1 MPTLGANKATLL
13 RQVGAQANVD
23 IQTLAGLINRFDDLT
38 TQDFKGIISDVQM
51 AELLEA
57 LRDPEEKKLWTR
69 IDEHPKETLL
79 DIQDC
84 EVLISTFLQRFPA
97 SSYISQVRTLQIHL
111 QEKAALIRKREQM
124 EQDMLREQGDWAA
137 LEKGNYYALQNYL
150 RKYPSSAHKDE
161 LDDFMWAN
169 SKAVLSEQALRR
181 YLSDWPVGKHA
192 AEAQKALSAI
202 PEWEAVRRSNDLFQV
217 DDYRDSHPDSP
228 FAGEINSLYFKLR
241 DEELD
246 KMRAAPWEVTKDHVL
261 RLIDADIFKYWELI
275 DEGLM
280 TEESWD
286 ILNNLDRTL
295 FPDIQDFHMAA
306 TDVESTPG
314 CTDIYLF
321 GTPGTGK
328 TCLLMGLAGASGEGY
343 VLNMRANGGPY
354 AAALKEYVNAG
365 ITPGRTFGSFVTTIN
380 GHVQEMDKKGGI
392 ISHDINLVEMSGE
405 EFALRIADGKG
416 VSLADMGTGAT
427 ELMRNNNRKV
437 FFIIVDCTKDRIK
450 VEYEEKVT
458 DVNGNVVD
466 TRIRKKYVSQQI
478 VLEKFISLFELP
490 ENQEIMKH
498 VDAIHFIVTKADCL
512 GDPSVRLTNARNLL
526 LDNYGGPVNA
536 LKYYCHQTKRI
547 NYSNR
552 ENPYAPKVFT
562 FSLGRFY
569 LGDIF
574 DFDKTE
580 TLQIVKAIQ
589 YVTGGTREQSW
600 WDRFKATLSNS
611 SL

>member
-13 RQVGAQANVD
+13 KQVSSQANVEA
-23 IQTLAGLINRFDDLT
+23 QTLASLVKKFDDLKPE
-38 TQDFKGIISDVQM
+38 DFKGYISDVLM
-51 AELLEA
+51 DELLEA
-57 LRDPEEKKLWTR
+57 LRDPEEKKLWNR
-69 IDEHPKETLL
+69 IHEHPSETLM

-97 SSYISQVRTLQIHL
+97 SSFTPEVRTLQIHL

-124 EQDMLREQGDWAA
+124 EQDMIREQGDWAA
-137 LEKGNYYALQNYL
+137 LERGNYYALQNYL

-161 LDDFMWAN
+161 LDDLMWAN
-169 SKAVLSEQALRR
+169 TKAVLSEQALRR
-181 YLSDWPVGKHA
+181 YVSDWPMGKHS
-192 AEAQKALSAI
+192 AEAQQALTAI
-202 PEWEAVRRSNDLFQV
+202 PEWDAVRRSNDLFRV

-228 FAGEINSLYFKLR
+228 FINEINSLYFKLR

-246 KMRAAPWEVTKDHVL
+246 KMRAAPWEITKDHVM
-261 RLIDADIFKYWELI
+261 RLLDADIFKYWELI

-280 TEESWD
+280 TDQSWD
-286 ILNNLDRTL
+286 ILNNLDRSL
-295 FPDIQDFHMAA
+295 YPDIQKFHMAA
-306 TDVESTPG
+306 MDVESTPG

-328 TCLLMGLAGASGEGY
+328 TCLLMGLAGANGQGY
-343 VLNMRANGGPY
+343 VLNMKANGGPY
-354 AAALKEYVNAG
+354 ASALQEYVNAG

-380 GHVQEMDKKGGI
+380 GHVNETDKKGAM

-427 ELMRNNNRKV
+427 ELMKNGNRKV

-450 VEYEEKVT
+450 VEYEEEGA
-458 DVNGNVVD
+458 DGSY
-466 TRIRKKYVSQQI
+466 RIRKKYISQLI
-478 VLEKFISLFELP
+478 VLQKFISLFELP
-490 ENQEIMKH
+490 ENQEIMKN

-512 GDPSVRLTNARNLL
+512 GDPSVRLENARHLL
-526 LDNYGGPVNA
+526 LEQYSGPVNA
-536 LKYYCHQTKRI
+536 LKDYCRRTKRI
-547 NYSNR
+547 NFSNQESPYS
-552 ENPYAPKVFT
+552 PKVFT

-580 TLQIVKAIQ
+580 TLQIIKAIQ
-589 YVTGGTREQSW
+589 YVTGGTREVSW
-600 WDRFKATLSNS
+600 WDRVKATLGNS
-611 SL
+611 SF